1 MSEIKNRA
9 LFLDRDGVINVDSG
23 YIWRPED
30 FIFNDGVFEA
40 CRSASAMGF
49 MLFVVT
55 NQAGIGRGLYSE
67 RDFQA
72 LNEWML
78 GRFREESIEIGR
90 VYFAPTH
97 PENGIGVYRRE
108 SPDAS
113 PVRACFLRRVTHS
126 ISICPDPPSWETA
139 KPTSSPESM
148 GVWQRAYLSKVRK
161 TTLRPAVLTPSWG
174 HWLKRLPGWR
184 RAKTASSCRPTGA
197 SRSFPS
203 GPDHRTTHHR
213 PHMTARSRHCQPEL
227 RRCLR

>member
-67 RDFQA
+67 KDFQA

-108 SPDAS
+108 SPDRKPGPGMLFKARDAFNIDMS
-113 PVRACFLRRVTHS
+113 RSAIVGDRETDILAGINGGVATRILVEGAED
-126 ISICPDPPSWETA
+126 DP
-139 KPTSSPESM
+139 
-148 GVWQRAYLSKVRK
+148 
-161 TTLRPAVLTPSWG
+161 
-174 HWLKRLPGWR
+174 
-184 RAKTASSCRPTGA
+184 ASSRADTVVSSLVEA
-197 SRSFPS
+197 VAWLA
-203 GPDHRTTHHR
+203 
-213 PHMTARSRHCQPEL
+213 AREQG
-227 RRCLR
+227 